1 MRKTSVRYMETPC
14 ETSGASSRTAG
25 MISLGWTH
33 TIAAVTALVAG
44 AAVLLTRKGT
54 RRHRQLGWAYVVSM
68 LLLNGTAL
76 LIYRLFGRFGPFH
89 AGAIFSFVTVAAGT
103 AAALGARR
111 ARGRRDPVARARA
124 LERHYQ
130 WMTWSYVGLAA
141 AAVSEIATRM
151 PALRPRPGQGMA
163 FGITVAVATLLVVG
177 VGAQLIRRH
186 RSALLAPYR
195 AAAERAPP
203 VRAA

>member
-1 MRKTSVRYMETPC
+1 
-14 ETSGASSRTAG
+14 

-33 TIAAVTALVAG
+33 TLAAVTALVAG

-54 RRHRQLGWAYVVSM
+54 RRHRQFGWTYVVSM
-68 LLLNGTAL
+68 ILLNVTAL

-89 AGAIFSFVTVAAGT
+89 VGAVFSFITVVAGT

-111 ARGRRDPVARARA
+111 SRTRGDAVQRARA

-151 PALRPRPGQGMA
+151 PALRPRPGQQMA
-163 FGITVAVATLLVVG
+163 FGITVALATVLVVG
-177 VGAQLIRRH
+177 IGAQLIRRR
-186 RSALLAPYR
+186 RSLLLEPYR
-195 AAAERAPP
+195 LAAERALIGGLARRTPALK
-203 VRAA
+203 VDV

>member
-1 MRKTSVRYMETPC
+1 
-14 ETSGASSRTAG
+14 
-25 MISLGWTH
+25 MISLGWIH
-33 TIAAVTALVAG
+33 TVAASTALVAG

-54 RRHRQLGWAYVVSM
+54 RRHRQLGWTYVVSM

-89 AGAIFSFVTVAAGT
+89 AGAIFSFITVVAGT
-103 AAALGARR
+103 AAALGVRR
-111 ARGRRDPVARARA
+111 ARARRDPVARARA

-141 AAVSEIATRM
+141 AAVSETATRL

-177 VGAQLIRRH
+177 IGAQLIRR
-186 RSALLAPYR
+186 RRTALLAPYR
-195 AAAERAPP
+195 PAAERAPP

>member
-1 MRKTSVRYMETPC
+1 
-14 ETSGASSRTAG
+14 
-25 MISLGWTH
+25 MISIGLIH
-33 TIAAVTALVAG
+33 TVAATTALIAG

-54 RRHRQLGWAYVVSM
+54 RRHRQLGWTYAVSM
-68 LLLNGTAL
+68 LLLNVTAL

-89 AGAIFSFVTVAAGT
+89 VGAVFSLVTVIAGT
-103 AAALGARR
+103 VAALGARR
-111 ARGRRDPVARARA
+111 ARARRDGVERARA

-151 PALRPRPGQGMA
+151 PALRPGPGQGLA
-163 FGITVAVATLLVVG
+163 FGITVAVATLVVVAVG
-177 VGAQLIRRH
+177 VRMIPRR

-195 AAAERAPP
+195 PVAERAAVAESP
-203 VRAA
+203 

>member
-1 MRKTSVRYMETPC
+1 
-14 ETSGASSRTAG
+14 
-25 MISLGWTH
+25 MISLGWIH
-33 TIAAVTALVAG
+33 TIAASTALVAG

-54 RRHRQLGWAYVVSM
+54 RRHRQVGWVYVASM

-89 AGAIFSFVTVAAGT
+89 VGAIFSFVTVVAGT

-111 ARGRRDPVARARA
+111 ARARRDPVARARA

-151 PALRPRPGQGMA
+151 PALRPRPGHGMA
-163 FGITVAVATLLVVG
+163 FGITVAVATLLVIG
-177 VGAQLIRRH
+177 VGAQLIRRR

-195 AAAERAPP
+195 PAAERALP

>member
-1 MRKTSVRYMETPC
+1 
-14 ETSGASSRTAG
+14 

-33 TIAAVTALVAG
+33 TIAALAALVAG

-76 LIYRLFGRFGPFH
+76 LIYRLTGRFGLFH
-89 AGAIFSFVTVAAGT
+89 VGAIFSLVTVVAGT

-111 ARGRRDPVARARA
+111 ARARRNVVQRARA
-124 LERHYQ
+124 LERHYA

-163 FGITVAVATLLVVG
+163 FGITVAVATVIVVG
-177 VGAQLIRRH
+177 VGAQLIRR
-186 RSALLAPYR
+186 RRTALLAPFR
-195 AAAERAPP
+195 PADE
-203 VRAA
+203 

>member
-1 MRKTSVRYMETPC
+1 
-14 ETSGASSRTAG
+14 

-33 TIAAVTALVAG
+33 TVAAVAALVAG

-89 AGAIFSFVTVAAGT
+89 AGAVFSFVTVVAGT
-103 AAALGARR
+103 AAAVGARR
-111 ARGRRDPVARARA
+111 ARARRDAVGRARA

-151 PALRPRPGQGMA
+151 PALRPRPGQGLA
-163 FGITVAVATLLVVG
+163 FGVTVALATLLVLA

-195 AAAERAPP
+195 PAAERGPRGHA
-203 VRAA
+203 V

>member
-1 MRKTSVRYMETPC
+1 
-14 ETSGASSRTAG
+14 

-33 TIAAVTALVAG
+33 TLAALAALATG

-89 AGAIFSFVTVAAGT
+89 AGAVFSFVTVVAGT
-103 AAALGARR
+103 VAVLGARR
-111 ARGRRDPVARARA
+111 ARARRNDVERARA

-141 AAVSEIATRM
+141 AAVSELATRM
-151 PALRPRPGQGMA
+151 PALRPRPGQAMA
-163 FGITVAVATLLVVG
+163 FGITVALATLLVVG
-177 VGAQLIRRH
+177 VGAQLIRRR

-195 AAAERAPP
+195 SAAERAPIIRT
-203 VRAA
+203 V

>member
-1 MRKTSVRYMETPC
+1 
-14 ETSGASSRTAG
+14 

-33 TIAAVTALVAG
+33 TIAALASLLAG
-44 AAVLLTRKGT
+44 AAVLLTAKGT
-54 RRHRQLGWAYVVSM
+54 RRHRQLGWTYVVSM

-89 AGAIFSFVTVAAGT
+89 VGAVFSLVTVVAGT
-103 AAALGARR
+103 AAAVGSRR
-111 ARGRRDPVARARA
+111 ARARRNPVDRARA

-163 FGITVAVATLLVVG
+163 FGITVAVATLLVVA
-177 VGAQLIRRH
+177 VGARLIRRR

-195 AAAERAPP
+195 PAEQGAPLARA
-203 VRAA
+203 V

>member
-1 MRKTSVRYMETPC
+1 
-14 ETSGASSRTAG
+14 

-33 TIAAVTALVAG
+33 TAAALSALVVG
-44 AAVLLTRKGT
+44 ASVLLTRKGT

-89 AGAIFSFVTVAAGT
+89 VGAVFSLVTVVAGT
-103 AAALGARR
+103 VAALGARR
-111 ARGRRDPVARARA
+111 ARARGNAVERARA

-130 WMTWSYVGLAA
+130 WMTWSYAGLVA
-141 AAVSEIATRM
+141 AAVSEIATRT

-177 VGAQLIRRH
+177 VGAQLIRRR

-195 AAAERAPP
+195 PAAERAAL
-203 VRAA
+203 VGAV

>member
-1 MRKTSVRYMETPC
+1 M
-14 ETSGASSRTAG
+14 
-25 MISLGWTH
+25 SLGWTH
-33 TIAAVTALVAG
+33 TIAAIAALAAG

-76 LIYRLFGRFGPFH
+76 LIYRLSGRFGPFH
-89 AGAIFSFVTVAAGT
+89 VGAVFSFVTVVAGT

-111 ARGRRDPVARARA
+111 ARARRNAVERARA

-141 AAVSEIATRM
+141 AAVSEIATRI
-151 PALRPRPGQGMA
+151 PALRPSAGPGLV
-163 FGITVAVATLLVVG
+163 FGITVVVASLLVVA
-177 VGAQLIRRH
+177 VGARLIRRR

-195 AAAERAPP
+195 PP
-203 VRAA
+203 ATLSPLVGAV

>member
-1 MRKTSVRYMETPC
+1 
-14 ETSGASSRTAG
+14 
-25 MISLGWTH
+25 MISLGWIH
-33 TIAAVTALVAG
+33 TVAALAAMVAG

-54 RRHRQLGWAYVVSM
+54 RRHRQLGLVYVVSM

-76 LIYRLFGRFGPFH
+76 MIYRLFERFGPFH
-89 AGAIFSFVTVAAGT
+89 VGAVFSLVTVVAGTVAAVG
-103 AAALGARR
+103 GRR
-111 ARGRRDPVARARA
+111 ARERRNAADRARA

-130 WMTWSYVGLAA
+130 WMTWSYVGLIA

-163 FGITVAVATLLVVG
+163 FGITVVLATLLVLA
-177 VGAQLIRRH
+177 VGARLIRRR

-195 AAAERAPP
+195 PAPGAAP
-203 VRAA
+203 VVGAV

>member
-1 MRKTSVRYMETPC
+1 MM
-14 ETSGASSRTAG
+14 
-25 MISLGWTH
+25 SLGWTH
-33 TIAAVTALVAG
+33 TAAALAALVAG

-76 LIYRLFGRFGPFH
+76 LIYRLFGRVGPFH
-89 AGAIFSFVTVAAGT
+89 VGAVFSFVTVVAGT
-103 AAALGARR
+103 VAALGARR
-111 ARGRRDPVARARA
+111 ARARRDAVARARA

-163 FGITVAVATLLVVG
+163 FGVTVAVATLLVVG
-177 VGAQLIRRH
+177 VGALLIRRR
-186 RSALLAPYR
+186 RSALLAAYR
-195 AAAERAPP
+195 PAAERASLLPA
-203 VRAA
+203 V